1 MSDREAL
8 FVRLP
13 SRLAL
18 QLEAHIQADGRTK
31 QAVVTDLLATQL
43 EAPTGHDD
51 EEILDL
57 SAVAALLRVSESDVL
72 ARIVDGNFPA
82 RRFGEAWRCSRSAVM
97 AWLVGTDPITQRST
111 GFAAPS

>member
-18 QLEAHIQADGRTK
+18 QLDAHIQADGRTK

-43 EAPTGHDD
+43 DAPTGHDD

-57 SAVAALLRVSESDVL
+57 MAVAALLRVSESDVL

-82 RRFGEAWRCSRSAVM
+82 RRFGKVWRCSRNAVM
-97 AWLVGTDPITQRST
+97 AWLAGTDPVTQRST
-111 GFAAPS
+111 GFTPPG